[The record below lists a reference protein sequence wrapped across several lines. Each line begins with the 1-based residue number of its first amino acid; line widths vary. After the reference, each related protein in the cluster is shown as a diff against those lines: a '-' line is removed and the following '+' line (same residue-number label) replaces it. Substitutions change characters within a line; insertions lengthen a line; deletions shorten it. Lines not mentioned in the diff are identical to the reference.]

1 MADGLLE
8 ARGRLKAACEEL
20 LVTRRHRGAFRIV
33 IPARY
38 GSSRLPGKPL
48 HEIAG
53 KPMIVHVWEKARS
66 SGAEEVIVAT
76 DDERIAAAARQ
87 FGAHVELTRPD
98 HASGTD
104 RIAELADRLAWDD
117 DRIVVNVQG
126 DEPLM
131 PPALPAQVAEL
142 LAANA
147 GASIATLWTPFADEA
162 ERMSPNTAKV
172 VVDRHGMALYFS
184 RAVIPHRRDGG
195 AEPLAKR
202 HVGLYAYRA
211 RSLIEIAQAP
221 PCELE
226 QSERLE
232 QLRALYL
239 ALPIV
244 VAAACDPPPP
254 GAHTDAALVAT
265 RARNAGARI

>member
-1 MADGLLE
+1 MIDF
-8 ARGRLKAACEEL
+8 
-20 LVTRRHRGAFRIV
+20 VVV

-38 GSSRLPGKPL
+38 DSERLPGKPL
-48 HEIAG
+48 ADIEG
-53 KPMIVHVWEKARS
+53 KPMLYWVHRQALQ

-239 ALPIV
+239 GHRIV
-244 VAAACDPPPP
+244 VAEACETPPH
-254 GAHTDAALVAT
+254 GVDTEADLVAI
-265 RARNAGARI
+265 RARIAGARI